1 MAFFM
6 TNNILEAKDL
16 NRPIEMKWE
25 LGYAATKE
33 AKPEKWIPATVPG
46 AVQLD
51 IAKAEKYAPYYYA
64 EHWKD
69 YQWMEDN
76 YYTYR
81 SNFNKPELSANEK
94 LYFISKG
101 IDYQFEMKVPFGRI
115 YQMSSKLVRFTL
127 PFACQYIPGISN
139 SSVSSYDFGEVPCGG
154 IVDQN
159 WKQLMMSTG

>member
-1 MAFFM
+1 MKPIMKSLIICMAFFI
-6 TNNILEAKDL
+6 TNNTLEANDS
-16 NRPIEMKWE
+16 NRHIGMKWE

-81 SNFNKPELSANEK
+81 SNFKKPELLATEK
-94 LYFISKG
+94 LYFISKLSL
-101 IDYQFEMKVPFGRI
+101 IH
-115 YQMSSKLVRFTL
+115 
-127 PFACQYIPGISN
+127 ISEPTRLGMI
-139 SSVSSYDFGEVPCGG
+139 S
-154 IVDQN
+154 
-159 WKQLMMSTG
+159 